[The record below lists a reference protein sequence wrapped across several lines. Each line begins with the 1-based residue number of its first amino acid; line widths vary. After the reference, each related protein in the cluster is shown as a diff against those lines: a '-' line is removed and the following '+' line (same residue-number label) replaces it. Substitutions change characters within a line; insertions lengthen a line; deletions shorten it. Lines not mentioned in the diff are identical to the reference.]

1 MRTFAREFLFKH
13 RIIAGLFLIVLFLF
27 SHTSKILAEKPADQK
42 KKVLTKS
49 LIYPGL
55 GQLYEK
61 QYVKGWLFLT
71 AETVCVIAAI
81 INNHQGNKYYD
92 RYREASISEDAVTW
106 REKTETY
113 DKRRNLFILT
123 GVAVWVVNMIDIYIY
138 TKKKYKKGVSLYIR
152 QNAGNSIYFGI
163 RLTF

>member
-1 MRTFAREFLFKH
+1 MRTSVREFLLRNKITASH
-13 RIIAGLFLIVLFLF
+13 LLVILFLLTCTCTIF
-27 SHTSKILAEKPADQK
+27 AEKPAEQR

-49 LIYPGL
+49 LLYPGL

-61 QYVKGWLFLT
+61 QYVKGVLFLT
-71 AETVCVIAAI
+71 AETFCVIAAI
-81 INNHQGNKYYD
+81 INNYNGNRYYD
-92 RYREASISEDAVTW
+92 KYRGADNSDDVVRW
-106 REKTETY
+106 RERTETY

-163 RLTF
+163 RFTF